1 MNKPTIFA
9 VLLLIALPLTAS
21 AAGKRSSAQ
30 MEVSFTVVESCTVR
44 MGSDEPDVKCQFD
57 TPYLKQLRARAS
69 GAAAAAAA
77 AKKVPTSTEA
87 ITGEQPAVI
96 YF

>member
-21 AAGKRSSAQ
+21 ASGKRSSAQ

-57 TPYLKQLRARAS
+57 TPYLKQLPARAS
-69 GAAAAAAA
+69 GAAAAA
-77 AKKVPTSTEA
+77 AKKVPTSSEE